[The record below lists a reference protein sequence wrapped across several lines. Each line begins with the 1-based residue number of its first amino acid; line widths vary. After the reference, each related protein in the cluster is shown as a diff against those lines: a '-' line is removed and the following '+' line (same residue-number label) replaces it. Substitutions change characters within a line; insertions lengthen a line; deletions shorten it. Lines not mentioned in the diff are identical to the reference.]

1 MSARHRVWKG
11 GEGDAAALAALHA
24 PVFPD
29 PWPEAAF
36 ASLLSRDEVFVL
48 IGARKDKSA
57 PEGFILVRS
66 VACEAEVLTLC
77 VAVDARR
84 AGVGNAL
91 LSAACDEARA
101 RGADGVVLEVG
112 ESNSAAVAL
121 YQQAGFTTVG
131 RRAAYYR
138 HGPDAADA
146 IVMKKVIRDAKA
158 ATGPGA

>member
-1 MSARHRVWKG
+1 MSPRYRLWTG
-11 GEGDAAALAALHA
+11 GESDAGVLAQLHA

-48 IGARKDKSA
+48 IGARKGEA
-57 PEGFILVRS
+57 TAEGFILVRS
-66 VACEAEVLTLC
+66 VAGEAEVLTLC
-77 VAVDARR
+77 VSIDARR
-84 AGVGNAL
+84 TGLGSAL

-101 RGADGVVLEVG
+101 RGAQEMFLEVG
-112 ESNSAAVAL
+112 ENNAAALAL
-121 YQQAGFTTVG
+121 YQGAGFAAVG

-146 IVMKKVIRDAKA
+146 IVMKKAIDAKPA
-158 ATGPGA
+158 SG